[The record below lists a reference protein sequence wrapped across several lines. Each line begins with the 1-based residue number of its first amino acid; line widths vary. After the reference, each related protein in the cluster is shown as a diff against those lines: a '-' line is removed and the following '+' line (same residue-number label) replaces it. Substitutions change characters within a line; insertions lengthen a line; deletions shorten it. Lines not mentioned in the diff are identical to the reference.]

1 MAVRIEFHP
10 PQRRRKGSKGDG
22 PSAMVVIGIA
32 TAIVGT
38 HVLFWLVGLLE

>member
-10 PQRRRKGSKGDG
+10 PPRRRKAGNKDR
-22 PSAMVVIGIA
+22 PSAMLVIGIA

-38 HVLFWLVGLLE
+38 HFLFWLVGLLE

>member
-10 PQRRRKGSKGDG
+10 PPRRGRAPNEDR
-22 PSAMVVIGIA
+22 PSAMVLIGIA

-38 HVLFWLVGLLE
+38 HILFWLVGLLE

>member
-10 PQRRRKGSKGDG
+10 PPRRRKGTSGDR

>member
-10 PQRRRKGSKGDG
+10 PPRRRRASQNR
-22 PSAMVVIGIA
+22 PSALVVLGIA

-38 HVLFWLVGLLE
+38 HLLFWLVGLIH

>member
-10 PQRRRKGSKGDG
+10 PPRRRKGTRGDG
-22 PSAMVVIGIA
+22 PSALLVIGIA

>member
-10 PQRRRKGSKGDG
+10 PPRRRKVGKKDR
-22 PSAMVVIGIA
+22 PSAMLVIGIA

-38 HVLFWLVGLLE
+38 HFLFWLVGLLE